1 MSITPTRTGRIGI
14 SEGDDL
20 HDLAQ
25 SFCKAYSLNKEV
37 EANLVEQLQAH
48 LDNYW
53 KKKEAQRV
61 LELEKADE

>member
-1 MSITPTRTGRIGI
+1 MSITPTRSGRIGI

-25 SFCKAYSLNKEV
+25 SFCKAYSLNKEM

-53 KKKEAQRV
+53 KKKEAQRL
-61 LELEKADE
+61 LELEKAEQ